1 MKTLTTFTIFILMC
15 AVLIFTGSCATTPSA
30 ENFDL
35 HKKDIKSLAVLPL
48 VIGNKH
54 GRVSGRKDEIKAF
67 AVYWQSHF
75 NSEFKT
81 RIPLREDIEVKYCG
95 EDFDIQVQQDADYG
109 KIMDELGV
117 DAVLGFSL
125 ESYDEFTPRESI
137 MKDIGT
143 LIGLGSSDPLLNPT
157 HSDLKVRLHCYY
169 LHKED
174 WAPKADIRIYNV
186 EYEGVEDQR
195 QRMMD
200 GLLEFIYSKWPLS
213 KYYVVKKP

>member
-1 MKTLTTFTIFILMC
+1 MKTLTIFTIFILMC

-35 HKKDIKSLAVLPL
+35 HKKEIKSLALLPL
-48 VIGNKH
+48 VIGDKN
-54 GRVSGRKDEIKAF
+54 GRVSGRRDEIKAF

-81 RIPLREDIEVKYCG
+81 RIPLREDIKVKYCG
-95 EDFDIQVQQDADYG
+95 EDFDIQVPHDADYG
-109 KIMDELGV
+109 KIMDELEV

-137 MKDIGT
+137 TKDIGT
-143 LIGLGSSDPLLNPT
+143 LIGLGTDPLLNPT

-174 WAPKADIRIYNV
+174 WAPKANIRIYNV
-186 EYEGVEDQR
+186 EYEVVEVQR
-195 QRMMD
+195 QKMMN

-213 KYYVVKKP
+213 KYYVAKKP

>member
-1 MKTLTTFTIFILMC
+1 MC

-48 VIGNKH
+48 VIGDKN
-54 GRVSGRKDEIKAF
+54 GRVSGRRDEIKAF

-81 RIPLREDIEVKYCG
+81 RISLREDIEVKYFG
-95 EDFDIQVQQDADYG
+95 EDFDIQVPYDADYG
-109 KIMDELGV
+109 KIMDKLGV

-125 ESYDEFTPRESI
+125 ESYDEFTPRESTGETI
-137 MKDIGT
+137 KS
-143 LIGLGSSDPLLNPT
+143 LIGLGRDPLLNPT

-174 WAPKADIRIYNV
+174 WAPKANISIYNV
-186 EYEGVEDQR
+186 EYEAVEVQR
-195 QRMMD
+195 QKMMN

-213 KYYVVKKP
+213 KYYVAKKPDKT